1 MNFNE
6 KLISL
11 RKSKGM
17 SQEELGVELNVS
29 RQTISKWE
37 SCQSYPDFQRLVLLS
52 DFFGLTLDELV
63 KDIDIQEVRE
73 KNLNSE
79 RLNSIYS
86 DVENAKKI
94 IKWGAII
101 GGSICFILLI
111 FVICLI
117 FIYVLVPRG
126 KKTMRKASWLHL

>member
-1 MNFNE
+1 IIF
-6 KLISL
+6 LIRNSHFDL
-11 RKSKGM
+11 YYLYSNTK
-17 SQEELGVELNVS
+17 
-29 RQTISKWE
+29 
-37 SCQSYPDFQRLVLLS
+37 
-52 DFFGLTLDELV
+52 
-63 KDIDIQEVRE
+63 VRE

-117 FIYVLVPRG
+117 FIFVY
-126 KKTMRKASWLHL
+126 

>member
-37 SCQSYPDFQRLVLLS
+37 SCQSYP
-52 DFFGLTLDELV
+52 
-63 KDIDIQEVRE
+63 DIQEVRE

-117 FIYVLVPRG
+117 FIFVY
-126 KKTMRKASWLHL
+126 

>member
-11 RKSKGM
+11 RKTKGL
-17 SQEELGVELNVS
+17 SQEELGAELNVT

-63 KDIDIQEVRE
+63 KDIDVQEVRE

-79 RLNSIYS
+79 RLKSIYS
-86 DVENAKKI
+86 DVENTKKI

-101 GGSICFILLI
+101 GGGIAVVLLI
-111 FVICLI
+111 VVFVLI
-117 FIYVLVPRG
+117 FKFVY
-126 KKTMRKASWLHL
+126 

>member
-1 MNFNE
+1 M
-6 KLISL
+6 
-11 RKSKGM
+11 
-17 SQEELGVELNVS
+17 
-29 RQTISKWE
+29 
-37 SCQSYPDFQRLVLLS
+37 
-52 DFFGLTLDELV
+52 TLDELV

-117 FIYVLVPRG
+117 FIFVYWLAYVLVPRG

>member
-11 RKSKGM
+11 RKTKGL
-17 SQEELGVELNVS
+17 SQEELGAELNVT

-63 KDIDIQEVRE
+63 KDIDVQEVRE
-73 KNLNSE
+73 KNLK
-79 RLNSIYS
+79 SIYS

-101 GGSICFILLI
+101 GGGIAVVLLI
-111 FVICLI
+111 VVIVLI
-117 FIYVLVPRG
+117 FKFVY
-126 KKTMRKASWLHL
+126 

>member
-11 RKSKGM
+11 RKSKGL
-17 SQEELGVELNVS
+17 SQEELGAELNVS
-29 RQTISKWE
+29 RQTVSKWE

-63 KDIDIQEVRE
+63 KDIDVQEVRE

-94 IKWGAII
+94 IKRGIII
-101 GGSICFILLI
+101 GGSIAAVLLI
-111 FVICLI
+111 VVIVLI
-117 FIYVLVPRG
+117 FSFVYRFE
-126 KKTMRKASWLHL
+126 

>member
-1 MNFNE
+1 M
-6 KLISL
+6 
-11 RKSKGM
+11 
-17 SQEELGVELNVS
+17 
-29 RQTISKWE
+29 
-37 SCQSYPDFQRLVLLS
+37 
-52 DFFGLTLDELV
+52 
-63 KDIDIQEVRE
+63 RE

-86 DVENAKKI
+86 DAENAKKI

-117 FIYVLVPRG
+117 LIFVY
-126 KKTMRKASWLHL
+126 

>member
-1 MNFNE
+1 MDYKKIGLFLAQERKAKKLTQAQVAE
-6 KLISL
+6 KLY
-11 RKSKGM
+11 
-17 SQEELGVELNVS
+17 VS
-29 RQTISKWE
+29 EKTISKWE
-37 SCQSYPDFQRLVLLS
+37 SGQSYPDFQRLVLLS

-63 KDIDIQEVRE
+63 KDLDVQEVRE

-101 GGSICFILLI
+101 GGCIAAVLLI
-111 FVICLI
+111 VVIVLI
-117 FIYVLVPRG
+117 FSFVY
-126 KKTMRKASWLHL
+126 